1 MTDNKSIETTVPELN
16 QNKVQQTAQQQLL
29 QQQEEVFN
37 ADKIS
42 ALLQE
47 LQEDD
52 VQMREVEE
60 KTNED
65 IAGMQEML
73 NYYPGFISGF
83 ETKQKDATKLLTET
97 QGMIGELEKKIDT
110 VNKEKAQKI
119 EELKDTQLKLKNT
132 KQELED
138 TKTQHEL
145 TKEELTKCRA
155 DIDENLKKSGEDSEK
170 TAKQLSN
177 SYLVVKALK
186 KKLNSESEKKKE
198 LQGRIREYNKIFSSQ
213 RGQLDGLQNA
223 AEGMYKK
230 LLAKNEQIG
239 SIFNKLKEPVVKI
252 NQVEQPV
259 LNQNQVQQNIVQQP
273 VLNQNKVQQNIVQQ
287 PVLNQ
292 NKVQQPV
299 QKSQQ
304 QVQQQVEE
312 FDQDLCC
319 DANSEAFINLPTNQK
334 KLQCKRRLTKKEQ
347 ERINQIKQDLNN
359 EFPNK
364 DWKNGGINVAAY
376 KQLLLEN
383 PVSCRVRQ
391 AQQVEQQVR
400 QQIQQIQ
407 KQSIGGKRRVNL
419 RWRNVSARVLLGGY
433 KRDSLNRMAKRWGI
447 KNPKAISKKGDLTK
461 VMHFIMYAKYGD
473 VSKRNQLNAIAKN
486 LGINPKQY
494 RKKIDLYNAINQ
506 KTSKLSFNL
515 RGGKRR
521 TKKN

>member
-1 MTDNKSIETTVPELN
+1 MTDINSIETTVPVLN
-16 QNKVQQTAQQQLL
+16 QNKVQQTAQQQQQQL

-52 VQMREVEE
+52 VQMREIEE
-60 KTNED
+60 KTNAD

-73 NYYPGFISGF
+73 NYYPGFITGF
-83 ETKQKDATKLLTET
+83 ETKQKDATKILTET
-97 QGMIGELEKKIDT
+97 QEMIGELEKKIDT
-110 VNKEKAQKI
+110 VNVEKAKKI

-132 KQELED
+132 KQALED
-138 TKTQHEL
+138 TQTNRDL
-145 TKEELTKCRA
+145 IKEELAQCRD
-155 DIDENLKKSGEDSEK
+155 DIENNLKKSGEDAEK
-170 TAKQLSN
+170 TAKELSD

-186 KKLNSESEKKKE
+186 KKLNSESKKRKV
-198 LQGRIREYNKIFSSQ
+198 LQSKISEYNNIFTSQ
-213 RGQLDGLQNA
+213 RGQLDGLQKT
-223 AEGMYKK
+223 AEGMLQK
-230 LLAKNEQIG
+230 LLAKNVKIG
-239 SIFNKLKEPVVKI
+239 SIFNKLKD
-252 NQVEQPV
+252 PV
-259 LNQNQVQQNIVQQP
+259 LNQNPVQTSQQ
-273 VLNQNKVQQNIVQQ
+273 QTQ
-287 PVLNQ
+287 
-292 NKVQQPV
+292 QQPV

-304 QVQQQVEE
+304 QPVLNQTSQQQVKQQVNEE

-319 DANSEAFINLPTNQK
+319 DANSEAFINLSTSQK
-334 KLQCKRRLTKKEQ
+334 KLQCKRRLTQKEQ
-347 ERINQIKQDLNN
+347 VRINEIKDKLRIDN
-359 EFPNK
+359 PDK
-364 DWKNGGINVAAY
+364 DWTTENGGINVAAY

-383 PVSCRVRQ
+383 PVSCKVKE

-400 QQIQQIQ
+400 QQVQKIQQTQ
-407 KQSIGGKRRVNL
+407 QNLIGGKRRVNL

-447 KNPKAISKKGDLTK
+447 KNPKALSKKGDLTK
-461 VMHFIMYAKYGD
+461 VMHFVMYAKYGD

-486 LGINPKQY
+486 LGLNPKQY